1 MEMNVEKKKNEILKQ
16 PSLVQIMVDQKQ
28 LKNVDY
34 FCSTIINAARCIC
47 EIKSMI
53 TMAKTAC
60 NRQKTFHQQIGLKF

>member
-1 MEMNVEKKKNEILKQ
+1 MEINVEKNEILKQ

-34 FCSTIINAARCIC
+34 FCSTILNAARCIC

-53 TMAKTAC
+53 IMAKTAC
-60 NRQKTFHQQIGLKF
+60 NRQKTLFTSKSGLKF